1 MTGTLVDT
9 PVLLH
14 IGYHKT
20 GSSWLQRELFNMPRA
35 WDSTS
40 RERSSPDAV
49 SFAAPWSR
57 RDIARWL
64 VWDDPLVFD
73 AQEAR
78 QFFMKRLSTVTGSL
92 VPVISYERLS
102 GLPQFGGYDG
112 PEVAGR
118 LVQVFPSGRVLIVLR
133 EQTSMLVSL
142 WKGYIQRGGI
152 RSLTGFVS
160 QQFGSSSLGP
170 RVQHL
175 LYDRLIAHYRELFG
189 SMNVLVLPFE
199 HLVRDP
205 EEFVAGVITFANADQ
220 RPYRIDRSRENPS
233 LSSAGT
239 AVTRFLNLAIIP
251 VDVDGYPQP
260 RLSSRAVSVVKTVDR
275 VLTHLVR
282 HSDEDRLERTVASLL
297 KDTYA
302 ESNRRT
308 ALLTGID
315 LKSYGYVC

>member
-1 MTGTLVDT
+1 MIETLVDT

-40 RERSSPDAV
+40 GERSSPDAL

-73 AQEAR
+73 AEDAR
-78 QFFMKRLSTVTGSL
+78 RFFMKQLSTVTGSS

-112 PEVAGR
+112 PEVAER
-118 LVQVFPSGRVLIVLR
+118 LVQVFPSARVLIVVR
-133 EQTSMLVSL
+133 EQASMLVSL
-142 WKGYIQRGGI
+142 WKGYIERGGI
-152 RSLTGFVS
+152 RPLSRFVS

-170 RVQHL
+170 RAQHL
-175 LYDRLIAHYRELFG
+175 LYHRLIARYRELFG
-189 SMNVLVLPFE
+189 PMNVLVLPFE
-199 HLVRDP
+199 QLVRDP
-205 EEFVAGVITFANADQ
+205 GAFTTAVTTFAKTDQ
-220 RPYRIDRSRENPS
+220 RPQRVDRSRENPS
-233 LSSAGT
+233 LSPAGA
-239 AVTRFLNLAIIP
+239 AVTRFLNLAIVP

-260 RLSSRAVSVVKTVDR
+260 RLSSRVVSVVKTADR
-275 VLTHLVR
+275 MLLHLVPHPDHR
-282 HSDEDRLERTVASLL
+282 RLERTVASLL
-297 KDTYA
+297 GDTYA
-302 ESNRRT
+302 ESNTRT